1 MVKGKNL
8 IPQSLNGRREI
19 FDSRKKSKIVLN
31 LTTPFTVMQLPLT
44 HTHFQLLRMLSVN
57 GAVSNIL
64 KIHPNIEEKNAY
76 LILFLCRP
84 FSSLFFKLRILTTFH
99 CAVSIRGLLV
109 ENEKKN
115 AKKCCDQTA
124 QSSAGTV
131 SLFRFPLLIKSWT
144 YDLVEP
150 SGEVDVTL
158 SLVLAPEQ
166 TALIAQIH
174 RLELDLAALS
184 LSLPKTSC
192 ESYAIFGW
200 ISLCFCLLDFHF
212 NSAVLLL
219 IAVLR

>member
-1 MVKGKNL
+1 
-8 IPQSLNGRREI
+8 
-19 FDSRKKSKIVLN
+19 
-31 LTTPFTVMQLPLT
+31 
-44 HTHFQLLRMLSVN
+44 ML
-57 GAVSNIL
+57 
-64 KIHPNIEEKNAY
+64 
-76 LILFLCRP
+76 
-84 FSSLFFKLRILTTFH
+84 
-99 CAVSIRGLLV
+99 
-109 ENEKKN
+109 
-115 AKKCCDQTA
+115 CDRTD

-200 ISLCFCLLDFHF
+200 ISLCFCLPDFHF
-212 NSAVLLL
+212 NSAVLVVNCWVEIMDWIDFTPIMLNSLKL
-219 IAVLR
+219 IGQVRHQIFPRRCVHCGLWW